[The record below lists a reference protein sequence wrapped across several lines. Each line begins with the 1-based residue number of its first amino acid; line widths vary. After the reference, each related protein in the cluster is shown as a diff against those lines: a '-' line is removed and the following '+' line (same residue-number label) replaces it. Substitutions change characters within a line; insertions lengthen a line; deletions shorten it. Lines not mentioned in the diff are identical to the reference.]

1 MFPVTGVYMY
11 KLMVALIAVLVVVV
25 VILGSFT
32 AVYSTRIKTMDSIEQ
47 VASYDDGY
55 GLYSM
60 EVKYDYSIDR
70 VIDSGITDD
79 QGFVDAI
86 VKESIPYLPVHIKA
100 PQFECTAFSMTMED
114 GEHVMGRNYDFK
126 LDTSSM
132 LVRCNPK
139 GGYSSVAFAAL
150 DNVGVSDP
158 TSSVKSKLSC
168 LAAPF
173 MCLDGVNEKG
183 VSIAVLTLDSKPTRQ
198 DTGKPTIAT
207 SLAIRLVL
215 DRADST
221 QKAIDLLEQ
230 YDMFATSGRDYHFY
244 ITDST
249 GDGRVVE
256 FDCDSSTREMKV
268 TPTDAVTNF
277 FIIYK
282 DLVQPYQKNGDYG
295 HGKERYDA
303 AMEVIDATRGT
314 ATVDDAWDA
323 LKKTSQ
329 PKNLKDPTSNTQW
342 SIVFSNT
349 DKTATIC
356 IRMHWDDKYVYDL
369 ESGTFVKLE
378 T

>member
-1 MFPVTGVYMY
+1 MY

-25 VILGSFT
+25 VILGT
-32 AVYSTRIKTMDSIEQ
+32 VTMVYGTRIKTMDSIEQ
-47 VASYDDGY
+47 IQSYDDGF

-70 VIDSGITDD
+70 IIDSGITDD
-79 QGFVDAI
+79 QGFVDAV
-86 VKESIPYLPVHIKA
+86 VKESIPYLPVHIEA
-100 PQFECTAFSMTMED
+100 PKFECTAFSMTLED

-126 LDTSSM
+126 LDTSAM

-150 DNVGVSDP
+150 DNAGVVEP
-158 TSSVKSKLSC
+158 SSVRSKLAC
-168 LAAPF
+168 LTAPF
-173 MCLDGVNEKG
+173 ICLDGVNEKG
-183 VSIAVLTLDSKPTRQ
+183 VSIAVLTLDSKPPRQ

-221 QKAIDLLEQ
+221 QKAVELLEQ

-256 FDCDSSTREMKV
+256 FDCDSPTRETKV
-268 TPTDAVTNF
+268 TPTEAVTNF
-277 FIIYK
+277 YIMYADK
-282 DLVQPYQKNGDYG
+282 VEPDHKNGQYG
-295 HGKERYDA
+295 HGKERYNTV
-303 AMEVIDATRGT
+303 METIYATRGT

-323 LKKTSQ
+323 LVNTAQ
-329 PKNLKDPTSNTQW
+329 PKKPDDPTSNTQW

-349 DKTATIC
+349 DRTATVC
-356 IRMHWDDKYVYDL
+356 IRMHWDDKFVYDL
-369 ESGTFVKLE
+369 ESGTLKKLE
-378 T
+378 S